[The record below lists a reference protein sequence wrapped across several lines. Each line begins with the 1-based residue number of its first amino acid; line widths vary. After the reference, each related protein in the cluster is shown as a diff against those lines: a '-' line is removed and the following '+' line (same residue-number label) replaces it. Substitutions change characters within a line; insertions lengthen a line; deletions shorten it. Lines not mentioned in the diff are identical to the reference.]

1 MNSSSG
7 SPKIRQLTFNRRGG
21 ARPGAGRKRHGRQ
34 RCVPHTPR
42 ERVSRHHPVHVTVRV
57 CDGLP
62 SLRRPAL
69 LHVLKSA
76 FSRSNERTES
86 HGLRVVHFAVQS
98 NHLHLLVEVLDER
111 SLSRGMQGLLV
122 RIARNANRV
131 WCRKARVFANRY
143 HAHVL
148 RTPLEVRRAL
158 VYVLQNARKHGWR
171 FAGIDPYTSGA
182 ELDGWRPAVE
192 QDREGS
198 AVLQP
203 RTWLLSRGWKRHGLL
218 DQAEIP
224 RVTNHRAGAS
234 AALDL
239 DSLRRAARR

>member
-1 MNSSSG
+1 MPTPTNPAR

-21 ARPGAGRKRHGRQ
+21 ARPGAGRKRTGLAP
-34 RCVPHTPR
+34 CVPHRPR
-42 ERVSRHHPVHVTVRV
+42 EHVSRHHPVHVTVRL

-69 LHVLKSA
+69 LHLLKTA
-76 FSRSNERTES
+76 FSRSNQRAKI

-122 RIARNANRV
+122 RIARSSNRM
-131 WCRKARVFANRY
+131 WGRKGRVFADRY

-182 ELDGWRPAVE
+182 DLDEWEHAIDE
-192 QDREGS
+192 DREGP
-198 AVLQP
+198 A
-203 RTWLLSRGWKRHGLL
+203 
-218 DQAEIP
+218 
-224 RVTNHRAGAS
+224 
-234 AALDL
+234 
-239 DSLRRAARR
+239 